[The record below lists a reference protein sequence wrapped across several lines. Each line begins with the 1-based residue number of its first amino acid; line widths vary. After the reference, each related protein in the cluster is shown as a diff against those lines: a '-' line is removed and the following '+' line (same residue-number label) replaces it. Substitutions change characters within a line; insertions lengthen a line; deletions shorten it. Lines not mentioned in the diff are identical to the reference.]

1 MLNEMVSPREAIAIL
16 PRAVLHGA
24 ILVDRVVDTGLVP
37 FEVSG
42 AGEGLSTVFARIGF
56 G

>member
-1 MLNEMVSPREAIAIL
+1 MLNEMVSAREAIAIL
-16 PRAVLHGA
+16 PRAVLHGT
-24 ILVDRVVDTGLVP
+24 ILVDRIMDAALVP

-42 AGEGLSTVFARIGF
+42 SGEGLSTVFARIGF